1 MQEFCDSCIFCAEN
15 VSTLLPIIISVQVIN
30 FTKSE
35 ARKDKNLQRGDIIT
49 ERINSYREDSQLQKG
64 MELRREKR
72 FTEGMR
78 IYRKDRNLQRG

>member
-35 ARKDKNLQRGDIIT
+35 ARKDKNLQREYRIT
-49 ERINSYREDSQLQKG
+49 ERINSYREDSQLQRG
-64 MELRREKR
+64 MGVTE
-72 FTEGMR
+72 FTEGIS
-78 IYRKDRNLQRG
+78 IYRKDRDLQRG

>member
-35 ARKDKNLQRGDIIT
+35 ARKDKNLQREYRIT
-49 ERINSYREDSQLQKG
+49 ERINSYREDSQLQRG
-64 MELRREKR
+64 MGVTE
-72 FTEGMR
+72 FTEGIS
-78 IYRKDRNLQRG
+78 IYRKDRDSQRG

>member
-35 ARKDKNLQRGDIIT
+35 ARKDKNLQRGYIIT
-49 ERINSYREDSQLQKG
+49 VWINSYREDSQLQRG
-64 MELRREKR
+64 MGV
-72 FTEGMR
+72 TER
-78 IYRKDRNLQRG
+78 KEIYRRDAYLQKG